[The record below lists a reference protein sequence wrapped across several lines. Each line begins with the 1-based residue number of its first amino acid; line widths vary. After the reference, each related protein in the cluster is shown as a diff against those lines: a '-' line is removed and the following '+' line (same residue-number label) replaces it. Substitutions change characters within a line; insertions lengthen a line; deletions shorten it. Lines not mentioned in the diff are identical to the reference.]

1 MGEIATTGNKGK
13 GVRSDCFVTLELTG
27 EGGIHLL
34 IESKVIVMYGD
45 AAKVRWNNGHET
57 WIAGAWLRLDLGRL
71 DETTSGELA
80 RRTDSRRRPAN

>member
-1 MGEIATTGNKGK
+1 MAERNKINIGSKVRDRAELGGE
-13 GVRSDCFVTLELTG
+13 
-27 EGGIHLL
+27 
-34 IESKVIVMYGD
+34 VIVMYGD